1 MAVKRWTGNAV
12 KVVDQYSVTIANT
25 WAAADTCTLS
35 INGLDLVL
43 TIGTDVTTAD
53 VANALNAAI
62 NASSKDSG
70 LISDETRNIGGQ
82 EIRELT
88 EVSSTVSG
96 SVVTV
101 TANVAGLPVIFTVSQ
116 TTAGS
121 GTATKAQ
128 TSTATGPN
136 FFDNADNWNP
146 SLPAT
151 TDLIRFDSGSTNCSY
166 GLNYIQAN
174 SLVLDMERT
183 TDFGGTIGL
192 PVNNP
197 NGYVEY
203 RQRYLDFFNTSGTN
217 DIWFF
222 KGENGG
228 IGNGQTFLDLES
240 ETYDIHVLDAGPVTP
255 GKPNIEVIGGAINLD
270 LRKSSLVVEPQTTDT
285 SVRTA
290 LSSAVVGTPGGDG
303 TQARLQV
310 GKECLWGSGATLKVY
325 SGEVTLYNDFANA
338 TPATATI
345 FGGVVRFA
353 GEGQGAVNNI
363 TLHTRGTAVL
373 MADVVYGTVLNIGGT
388 LDCNQDERSKTITA
402 LTLYPGCTYLDR
414 GNVVTLSALTIVG
427 DSLDAMK
434 IEGTLGL

>member
-136 FFDNADNWNP
+136 FFDNADHWYP

-151 TDLIRFDSGSTNCSY
+151 TNLIRFD
-166 GLNYIQAN
+166 
-174 SLVLDMERT
+174 
-183 TDFGGTIGL
+183 
-192 PVNNP
+192 
-197 NGYVEY
+197 
-203 RQRYLDFFNTSGTN
+203 
-217 DIWFF
+217 
-222 KGENGG
+222 
-228 IGNGQTFLDLES
+228 
-240 ETYDIHVLDAGPVTP
+240 
-255 GKPNIEVIGGAINLD
+255 
-270 LRKSSLVVEPQTTDT
+270 
-285 SVRTA
+285 
-290 LSSAVVGTPGGDG
+290 
-303 TQARLQV
+303 
-310 GKECLWGSGATLKVY
+310 
-325 SGEVTLYNDFANA
+325 
-338 TPATATI
+338 
-345 FGGVVRFA
+345 
-353 GEGQGAVNNI
+353 
-363 TLHTRGTAVL
+363 
-373 MADVVYGTVLNIGGT
+373 
-388 LDCNQDERSKTITA
+388 
-402 LTLYPGCTYLDR
+402 
-414 GNVVTLSALTIVG
+414 
-427 DSLDAMK
+427 
-434 IEGTLGL
+434 